1 MTSIPYLDAAAVT
14 ERLTPTA
21 TVDALAAA
29 LAVGL
34 DVEADAPR
42 LFSGLERGEFL
53 LMPAEVP
60 GAVGI
65 KVLTIAPDNPAA
77 GHPKIQGH
85 YLLFDA
91 VTLAPTAII
100 DGTALTLARTPAVTT
115 LAVTRL
121 WGDRPIPTLLVFG
134 SGPQAEAHV
143 RWIAAHR
150 EIGRVLI
157 AGRSPERA
165 APLVAQLAADGLNV
179 GLVDDSAGATERG
192 TEVVS
197 TAAAVTAA
205 DVIICATSS
214 AAPVF
219 DGALVRPDAVV
230 AAIGSHGLETREVDA
245 ALVNRADVVVE
256 ARASA
261 LRESGNLLS
270 ARPREHWEAH
280 PPANLADLV
289 AGRVIRRAGNPALY
303 SAVGMAWE
311 DLVLA
316 RLLAD

>member
-1 MTSIPYLDAAAVT
+1 MSSLPYLDATVVT
-14 ERLTPTA
+14 ERLTPA
-21 TVDALAAA
+21 VTVDALAAA
-29 LAVGL
+29 LAGGL

-42 LFSGLERGEFL
+42 LFSGVSRGEFL
-53 LMPAEVP
+53 LMPAQVP

-65 KVLTIAPDNPAA
+65 KVLTIAPENPAA
-77 GHPKIQGH
+77 GLPKIQGH

-91 VTLAPTAII
+91 ETLAPTAII

-143 RWIAAHR
+143 RWLAAHH
-150 EIGRVLI
+150 EIGRVLV

-165 APLVAQLAADGLNV
+165 TPLIERLAA
-179 GLVDDSAGATERG
+179 AGY
-192 TEVVS
+192 
-197 TAAAVTAA
+197 AAAVADGAAIEQA
-205 DVIICATSS
+205 DVVICATS
-214 AAPVF
+214 AADPVF
-219 DGALVRPDAVV
+219 DGARVAPHAVV
-230 AAIGSHGLETREVDA
+230 AAIGSHGLEAREVDA
-245 ALVNRADVVVE
+245 ALVDRADIVVE

-270 ARPREHWEAH
+270 AQPRAYWESH

-289 AGRVIRRAGNPALY
+289 AGRVTRTPGRPALY
-303 SAVGMAWE
+303 SGVGMAWE

-316 RLLAD
+316 RLLAG

>member
-1 MTSIPYLDAAAVT
+1 MSSIPYLDAATVS

-29 LAVGL
+29 LAGGL
-34 DVEADAPR
+34 DVEADSPR
-42 LFSGLERGEFL
+42 LFSGLARGEFL

-91 VTLAPTAII
+91 QTLAPTAII

-121 WGDRPIPTLLVFG
+121 WGDRPIPTLLVLG

-143 RWIAAHR
+143 HWIAAHR

-165 APLVAQLAADGLNV
+165 APLVARLAAAGLN
-179 GLVDDSAGATERG
+179 AGVVIDAAAAVAPATE
-192 TEVVS
+192 VIS
-197 TAAAVTAA
+197 TAAAVAAA

-214 AAPVF
+214 AAPVL
-219 DGALVRPDAVV
+219 DGTLVRRDAVV
-230 AAIGSHGLETREVDA
+230 AAIGSHGLDAREVDA
-245 ALVNRADVVVE
+245 ALVDRADIVVE

-270 ARPREHWEAH
+270 AQPREYWESH
-280 PPANLADLV
+280 PPANLVDLV
-289 AGRVIRRAGNPALY
+289 AGRVIRRAGHPALY

>member
-1 MTSIPYLDAAAVT
+1 MNAIPYLDAAAVA
-14 ERLTPTA
+14 ERLTPHV

-29 LAVGL
+29 LAGGL

-53 LMPAEVP
+53 LMPAQVP

-77 GHPKIQGH
+77 GLPKIQGH

-91 VTLAPTAII
+91 GTLAPTAII

-121 WGDRPIPTLLVFG
+121 WGEPTIPTLLVLG

-143 RWIAAHR
+143 HWIAAHR
-150 EIGRVLI
+150 KVGRVLI
-157 AGRSPERA
+157 AGRSPERS
-165 APLVAQLAADGLNV
+165 APLIDRLAAAGVAAEAVAADPATG
-179 GLVDDSAGATERG
+179 SA
-192 TEVVS
+192 
-197 TAAAVTAA
+197 TAASMAEAVGQA
-205 DVIICATSS
+205 DVIVCATS
-214 AAPVF
+214 AATPLF

-230 AAIGSHGLETREVDA
+230 AAIGSHGLDAREVDA
-245 ALVNRADVVVE
+245 ALVGRADIVVE

-261 LRESGNLLS
+261 LRESGNLL
-270 ARPREHWEAH
+270 AAQAREHWEQH

-289 AGRVIRRAGNPALY
+289 AGRVPRTPGSPALY
-303 SAVGMAWE
+303 SGVGMAWE

-316 RLLAD
+316 RLLAG